1 MPGSEFRSLP
11 PEQFERRWQAA
22 LETLLSGD
30 GPGAVFQYKSL
41 AADGCA
47 SALFQ
52 LGRIYEDG
60 LCGVEQDFGEAL
72 TWFRHSIETVD
83 DVASHLA
90 VARIYLQTREFD
102 PDRKLSQY
110 HLELLAQNDV
120 PAGHFGLGLMS
131 EHGLGVEVDI
141 SKAKHHY
148 RSAAGRGH
156 LLARL
161 RLAFLDFSEKPLRNL
176 VPLIRARMAVRKLT
190 RQSPVDPRLGFFDDH
205 EPGTGISIDT
215 EAGRPST

>member
-131 EHGLGVEVDI
+131 EHGLTAI
-141 SKAKHHY
+141 
-148 RSAAGRGH
+148 
-156 LLARL
+156 LARINGTRFRSGFSL
-161 RLAFLDFSEKPLRNL
+161 KSRKASRSLASRC
-176 VPLIRARMAVRKLT
+176 
-190 RQSPVDPRLGFFDDH
+190 PRPAA
-205 EPGTGISIDT
+205 E
-215 EAGRPST
+215 R